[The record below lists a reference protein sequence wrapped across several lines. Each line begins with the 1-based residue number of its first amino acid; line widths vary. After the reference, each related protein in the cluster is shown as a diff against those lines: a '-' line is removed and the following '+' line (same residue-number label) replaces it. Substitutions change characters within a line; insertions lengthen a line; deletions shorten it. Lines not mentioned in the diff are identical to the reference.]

1 MNPFF
6 AKCNA
11 FNKSTD
17 YLTCPI
23 CTNNTARHHHVF
35 RIVTLLEQLELVP
48 VKQGWRLVD
57 KGRIIA
63 AHVVVQRDVV
73 DRKVPDVQVRHH
85 ARKVTN
91 RHVLN

>member
-6 AKCNA
+6 AKFNA
-11 FNKSTD
+11 FNKSTH
-17 YLTCPI
+17 YLTCHVR
-23 CTNNTARHHHVF
+23 TNNTARHYHVV

-48 VKQGWRLVD
+48 VEQGWRLVN

-73 DRKVPDVQVRHH
+73 DWKVPYVQVRHH